1 MNESTPESSKE
12 TASNTE
18 TPSSDVS
25 SQQVLN
31 KAQTELLDKMLKC
44 MNILVEMASHLNRNI
59 IIDQVMSSLN
69 YFVMFYIKFKF
80 YLYSF

>member
-1 MNESTPESSKE
+1 VNESTAESSKE

-18 TPSSDVS
+18 TPSSTDVS

-44 MNILVEMASHLNRNI
+44 MNILVDMASHLNRNI
-59 IIDQVMSSLN
+59 IIDQVMNKLLN
-69 YFVMFYIKFKF
+69 YLFLLFYI
-80 YLYSF
+80 YNI